1 MGLTSSRTP
10 ATQNVSKW
18 VDALYCSRS
27 RGTHLRH
34 TLSHVQKLAYDK
46 YRVEDADLTAEW
58 NRMGDLAQTFG
69 YEVFSRLYDRGSVE
83 ELERTAPDTGW
94 MSLAH
99 ELIEGLP
106 AIAGTEGDPDLSAIA
121 TSKLMEAMLPAMEAL
136 MDQDVEDGD
145 GEGGAGGTASG
156 SSSGGSP
163 VSGSDVARALLRKA
177 TEEVNEEVQQMKE
190 ALNTI
195 EAGLG
200 EAPAQQDEAD
210 LSRIN
215 LAQRLISNESIKK
228 AIELAG
234 TMKRHMQSERNR
246 KDPQGKS
253 HVYGLEIGNDLPRV
267 LPQELANLR
276 HPKLRMLTLG
286 RFAERTLTQYKL
298 EGKEPQG
305 RGPVIVLLDSSA
317 SMRSESSHSVSCY
330 VYATAMAIALV
341 GIGAKEGRPVT
352 VISFNRCIVWEAR
365 VDANGN
371 ASWLDK
377 GSSFKPTE
385 APLAGIG
392 ELVLNIAQT
401 GPCGGTDFGRPLER
415 ALKMR
420 DGAGD
425 DKSDLILIT
434 DGDANVPVK
443 QQEPLAKAKEGGM
456 KMWGFTVGGGSLGAS
471 VRTLCDT
478 TLDIDSASDEAVGKA
493 LA

>member
-10 ATQNVSKW
+10 ATQTVNKW
-18 VDALYCSRS
+18 VDGLYMSRS
-27 RGTHLRH
+27 RGTSLRH
-34 TLSHVQKLAYDK
+34 TLSSVQKLAYDK
-46 YRVEDADLTAEW
+46 YRVSDADITTEW
-58 NRMGDLAQTFG
+58 NRMGDLAKTFG

-83 ELERTAPDTGW
+83 KLERSAPDTGW

-99 ELIEGLP
+99 EVIEGLP
-106 AIAGTEGDPDLSAIA
+106 AIAGTDGDPDLSAIA
-121 TSKLMEAMLPAMEAL
+121 TSKFIEAMIPAMQAL
-136 MDQDVEDGD
+136 MDQDTEE
-145 GEGGAGGTASG
+145 GEGSG
-156 SSSGGSP
+156 SGASIGGSKSKSP
-163 VSGSDVARALLRKA
+163 VSGTDIARALMRKV
-177 TEEVNEEVQQMKE
+177 TEDIGGEIQEIKE

-200 EAPAQQDEAD
+200 EAPSQQDEVD
-210 LSRIN
+210 MSRIN
-215 LAQRLISNESIKK
+215 LAQSLASNEAIKK
-228 AIELAG
+228 AIALAG
-234 TMKRHMQSERNR
+234 TMKRHMQSERSR

-305 RGPVIVLLDSSA
+305 RGPVIVLLDSSS
-317 SMRSESSHSVSCY
+317 SMRSETQHSISCY
-330 VYATAMAIALV
+330 TYATAMAIALI
-341 GIGAKEGRPVT
+341 GIGAKEGRAVT
-352 VISFNRCIVWEAR
+352 VISFNRYIVWEAR
-365 VDANGN
+365 IDTDGN

-377 GSSFKPTE
+377 QNGYRPVE

-392 ELVLNIAQT
+392 ELVLRLAGT
-401 GPCGGTDFGRPLER
+401 TPRGGTSFGPPLER

-420 DGAGD
+420 DGIGD
-425 DKSDLILIT
+425 NKSDLILIT
-434 DGDANVPVK
+434 DGDADVPRN
-443 QQEPLAKAKEGGM
+443 QQVPLAKAKEAGM